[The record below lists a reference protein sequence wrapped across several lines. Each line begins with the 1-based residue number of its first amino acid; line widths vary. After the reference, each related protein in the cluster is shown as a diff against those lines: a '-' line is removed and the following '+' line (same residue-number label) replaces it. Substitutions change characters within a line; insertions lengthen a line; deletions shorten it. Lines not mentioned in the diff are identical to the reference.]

1 MVLKPPEEKSAVQ
14 RYLPI
19 ADWLPKYD
27 WRGAIRFDLIAALTV
42 WALLV
47 PEAMAYAGIAGV
59 SPEVGL
65 VTAPLAMI
73 GYAIFGSSKH
83 LFVGPSST
91 VAIISASVVA
101 PLAGS
106 DGDLYLILTVWLAIF
121 TGVFFIG
128 LGLARMG
135 WIANFMSTS
144 VLSGFMVGLA
154 IVIAVGQLD
163 KIFGIEA
170 VGDNVLEDLG
180 SMIDQFS
187 DWDWPTVVIGLVA
200 LAALFAI
207 KRFLPRVPGAL
218 VVMLAAIALS
228 ALLDWEGGGIHV
240 VGDIPAEL
248 PNLSIPEVPDA
259 DVLGDL
265 LVGALAVVVVAFA
278 ESFAAAKKYASKFGY
293 QVDANQEMIGLG
305 AANLGAGLSG
315 GFVVDGSL
323 SKTAAGVEAGQK
335 SQMTIVFAAVFVLI
349 TIVALTWLFEPLPEA
364 VLGAIVI
371 HAVWKLIDFST
382 FTRLLRI
389 RHNDFM
395 LAIAAFLGVVL
406 IDILQGI
413 IIGVVLSLV
422 ALIYRASFPEGSEL
436 GRVETDDGLYEFLS
450 VETHPE
456 GETLTGLV
464 IYRQTGSLIFSNAD
478 AFLHKARE
486 LLWQRTDPA
495 AVLLLVDCEQMADMD
510 VSGAEAITSLLE
522 ELRDAD
528 VELWLTRLH
537 GDALITAE
545 KAGVTEAL
553 GPDRVVPT
561 VRAAAD
567 LFRTRYPDLGQPVA
581 GRE

>member
-1 MVLKPPEEKSAVQ
+1 M
-14 RYLPI
+14 
-19 ADWLPKYD
+19 W
-27 WRGAIRFDLIAALTV
+27 
-42 WALLV
+42 
-47 PEAMAYAGIAGV
+47 
-59 SPEVGL
+59 
-65 VTAPLAMI
+65 
-73 GYAIFGSSKH
+73 
-83 LFVGPSST
+83 
-91 VAIISASVVA
+91 
-101 PLAGS
+101 
-106 DGDLYLILTVWLAIF
+106 
-121 TGVFFIG
+121 
-128 LGLARMG
+128 
-135 WIANFMSTS
+135 
-144 VLSGFMVGLA
+144 
-154 IVIAVGQLD
+154 
-163 KIFGIEA
+163 
-170 VGDNVLEDLG
+170 
-180 SMIDQFS
+180 
-187 DWDWPTVVIGLVA
+187 
-200 LAALFAI
+200 
-207 KRFLPRVPGAL
+207 
-218 VVMLAAIALS
+218 
-228 ALLDWEGGGIHV
+228 
-240 VGDIPAEL
+240 
-248 PNLSIPEVPDA
+248 
-259 DVLGDL
+259 
-265 LVGALAVVVVAFA
+265 
-278 ESFAAAKKYASKFGY
+278 
-293 QVDANQEMIGLG
+293 
-305 AANLGAGLSG
+305 
-315 GFVVDGSL
+315 
-323 SKTAAGVEAGQK
+323 
-335 SQMTIVFAAVFVLI
+335 
-349 TIVALTWLFEPLPEA
+349 
-364 VLGAIVI
+364 
-371 HAVWKLIDFST
+371 
-382 FTRLLRI
+382 RI